1 MTKIGI
7 FCYNRHHF
15 NHPTSQ
21 SIAMT
26 DKKPLD
32 TVKTSTLSRQ
42 LSIAKTSLNIGKN
55 WAKSGVVG
63 LFLSKEQREIQKH
76 TLMQEQAD
84 YLVAELGKLKGSV
97 VKVGQML
104 ALYGEHMLPRE
115 VVNAL
120 HTLDAQTSPLA
131 WHIIHQTIRAE
142 LGERIDDFNIER
154 TPIGT
159 ASLAQVHKATHKHS
173 GQEVVLKVQYPNVAQ
188 AIDSDL
194 SLFKHL
200 LKVTNAVP
208 QTKALDDWFGEIREL
223 LYREVDYVME
233 ANTTKRFASYLNG
246 DDRYVVPTI
255 YDNYSTPSLICMS
268 YESGVHLNNPALDS
282 LNQTRRNHLGQA
294 AIDIVI
300 REIFEW
306 GEMQTDPNFGNY
318 LVRIDDKTQKDKL
331 VLLDFGA
338 IKQFDNKL
346 LTIAKNLLIAGHH
359 QDKMMMKHAM
369 TGYDFFDKLT
379 GKPQDDVADVLL
391 MACEPFAKSDKV
403 DGKYL
408 DDDKYIWA
416 KSNLYQRVMNT
427 AKSGIQSL
435 EFSLPPKELMFI
447 SRKFI
452 GAYALLSALDSRT
465 DSNELVKPY
474 VAKTAQ

>member
-1 MTKIGI
+1 
-7 FCYNRHHF
+7 
-15 NHPTSQ
+15 
-21 SIAMT
+21 MT

-55 WAKSGVVG
+55 WAKSGVTG
-63 LFLSKEQREIQKH
+63 LFLSKEQRELQKH

-120 HTLDAQTSPLA
+120 HTLDAQTAPLA
-131 WHIIHQTIRAE
+131 WHIIYQTVQAE
-142 LGERIDDFNIER
+142 LGERIDDFEIEQ

-159 ASLAQVHKATHKHS
+159 ASLAQVHKATHKYS
-173 GQEVVLKVQYPNVAQ
+173 GREVVLKVQYPNVAQ

-208 QTKALDDWFGEIREL
+208 QTKALDDWFGEIRQL
-223 LYREVDYVME
+223 LHREVDYVME
-233 ANTTKRFASYLNG
+233 ANTTKRFADYLKG
-246 DDRYVVPTI
+246 DERYIVPTI
-255 YDNYSTPSLICMS
+255 YDNYSTPRLICMS
-268 YESGVHLNNPALDS
+268 YEAGIHLNDPALQS
-282 LNQTRRNHLGQA
+282 LNQTRRNHLGQS

-318 LVRIDDKTQKDKL
+318 LVRLDDVTEQDKL
-331 VLLDFGA
+331 ILLDFGA
-338 IKQFDNKL
+338 IKQFDDKL
-346 LTIAKNLLIAGHH
+346 LTIAKNLLIAGHY
-359 QDKMMMKHAM
+359 QDKTMMKNAM

-379 GKPQDDVADVLL
+379 GKPQDNVADVLM
-391 MACEPFAKSDKV
+391 MACEPFADSDTA
-403 DGKYL
+403 DSEYL

-416 KSNLYQRVMNT
+416 KSDLYQRVMTT
-427 AKSGIQSL
+427 AKSGMQSL

-465 DSNELVKPY
+465 DADRLVKRHI
-474 VAKTAQ
+474 AKNAQ